1 MAKLILKSPYIKSPY
16 IKSTGGASGYLKYI
30 ATRERVEIIPDD
42 RPPTRKQ
49 EQLIT
54 KLVKDFPEVKELY
67 EYGDYMDKPT
77 KANASAF
84 ITLALESNR
93 DSVMQSERYMKY
105 IATRPRAER
114 LGEHGLF
121 GDSDG
126 IDLDAAMNELE
137 NYAGNVWT
145 HIISLKRKDAARL
158 GFDNAAAWRDL
169 LRAHRNDIAAA
180 MKIPSNDF
188 RWYAAFHD
196 EGEHPHV
203 HMMAWSAKPG
213 QAYLSRDGIR
223 QIKSTLTNHIFQN
236 EMLHLYEQK
245 SVSRDELVRDARK
258 AMLEMVR
265 SMKEGICNHPDAER
279 LMLELALQLET
290 VKGKKSYGYLPKP
303 QKKLVDRIVD
313 EMERLPSVRK
323 CYEQWQI
330 LQGKV
335 DAYYHDKELKR
346 VPLSQQKEF
355 RSIKNAVIKEAE
367 NIRQCKL
374 FFEDK
379 GVEHESEPE
388 EFRNASYDYWD
399 LRDVIRDDTLTLEE
413 RSDAVSELK
422 ALAGSG
428 DKHAQ
433 YLMGKLWRDGP
444 LLTPNS
450 TNARCWFQ
458 QAAEQGHSYAQY
470 ALGKLLLSDDVEVR
484 DPEQGMRWLKT
495 AAQSGNSYA
504 AYRLGKEYYRGK
516 NVAQNL
522 ATAAK
527 WFDRAA
533 QDGNQYAQYMLGKL
547 YLMDQGVEY
556 DKTMGIHWL
565 TKSAVQGNAYVT
577 DEMRK
582 IAAAKIDRGIAK
594 SESLQ
599 DIDTAP
605 RKPAPST
612 FLPHKGQR
620 RKPGT
625 GCVSQ
630 INEKLWEGRY
640 SPKLPNGD
648 RLARNVYAHSEKE
661 CEQKLAELIVQTKAE
676 IAAQRQQPQ
685 VPA

>member
-279 LMLELALQLET
+279 LMLELALQLEA

-399 LRDVIRDDTLTLEE
+399 LRDVIRDDTLTLGE

-630 INEKLWEGRY
+630 INENLWEGRY
-640 SPKLPNGD
+640 SPKLPNDD
-648 RLARNVYAHSEKE
+648 RLARNIYAHSEKE
-661 CEQKLAELIVQTKAE
+661 CEQKLAELIVQMKAE

-685 VPA
+685 APA